1 MAHALTQAPLFF
13 YAQPTKPRALND
25 GWFRSIDSAR
35 KFAHGAGTALLA
47 YIGAGNVTG
56 AAAGAPSAAD
66 LTTLDGF
73 TQAVLEGRLTG
84 PAQLIAGAALFL
96 AAGRC
101 TARLVGLAAGLGL
114 IYLYTQGHT
123 VADGVTLSREFAARL
138 IAAFNAFQN
147 AGAVAAP

>member
-13 YAQPTKPRALND
+13 YARPTKPRALYN
-25 GWFRSIDSAR
+25 GWFRSVDTAR

-47 YIGAGNVTG
+47 YAGAGAVTG
-56 AAAGAPSAAD
+56 AGAGALAAAD
-66 LTTLDGF
+66 FTSLNAL

-84 PAQLIAGAALFL
+84 PTQLIAGAFLFL

-101 TARLVGLAAGLGL
+101 TARLAGLAAGAAL

-123 VADGVTLSREFAARL
+123 VAEGVTLSREFVSRL
-138 IAAFNAFQN
+138 IAAFYAFQDAGVDN
-147 AGAVAAP
+147 AL